1 MRIGLSIFLIAV
13 GAVLRFALE
22 TSVDGID
29 LGMTGMILMAVGA
42 LGLVIS
48 LFFLSSLSPSRRQS
62 DTSSGE
68 AVRETETLFAEG
80 LKWVDEGR
88 PLRRPSNASG
98 RVRTSVSQ
106 VTSGTAGA
114 NTSDWL
120 TMVMTLIRMFIAGAE
135 IRRCP

>member
-68 AVRETETLFAEG
+68 AVRETET
-80 LKWVDEGR
+80 
-88 PLRRPSNASG
+88 
-98 RVRTSVSQ
+98 VS
-106 VTSGTAGA
+106 TREPGSA
-114 NTSDWL
+114 
-120 TMVMTLIRMFIAGAE
+120 
-135 IRRCP
+135 